1 MNNDAM
7 AWLLVAAPL
16 AIARNASE
24 LAPYIAVLALG
35 FVVGWWGQSL
45 RAPWLTLTGIAL
57 ILLAAGAFVIVH
69 ASGGGSGVP
78 GIPGS

>member
-7 AWLLVAAPL
+7 AWLTVAAPL
-16 AIARNASE
+16 AIATNASQ

-35 FVVGWWGQSL
+35 FLVGYWGKAL
-45 RAPWLTLTGIAL
+45 DAPWLTLTGIVL

-69 ASGGGSGVP
+69 SSGNGSGVP

>member
-1 MNNDAM
+1 MP
-7 AWLLVAAPL
+7 WLSVVAPL

-35 FVVGWWGQSL
+35 FLVGWWGQSL
-45 RAPWLTLTGIAL
+45 RAPWLTLTGIIL

-69 ASGGGSGVP
+69 SSGSGGGVP

>member
-1 MNNDAM
+1 MHE
-7 AWLLVAAPL
+7 VAEIL

-35 FVVGWWGQSL
+35 FLVGAWGQAAK
-45 RAPWLTLTGIAL
+45 APVVTVIGLLL
-57 ILLAAGAFVIVH
+57 ILLAVGAFIIEH
-69 ASGGGSGVP
+69 SGGSGSGAP